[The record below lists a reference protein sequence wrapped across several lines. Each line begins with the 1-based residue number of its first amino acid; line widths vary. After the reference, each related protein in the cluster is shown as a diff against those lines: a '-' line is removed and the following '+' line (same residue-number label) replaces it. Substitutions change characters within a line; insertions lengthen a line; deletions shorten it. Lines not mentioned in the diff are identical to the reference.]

1 MDLSLLRSNHAS
13 DSGQP
18 WFISM
23 AIGREEFLFIFIS
36 IVPWYKTFPIEEVI
50 DRLTNL
56 KN

>member
-23 AIGREEFLFIFIS
+23 AIGSEEFLFISIS
-36 IVPWYKTFPIEEVI
+36 IVPWYKTFPTEEVI
-50 DRLTNL
+50 DRSTNL